1 MLKKTITYTG
11 FDGEEYTEDFY
22 FNISKSELVEMH
34 LSVEGGLD
42 TMLKNILNAK
52 DVPEL
57 SKFFKRIITMS
68 YGRKSADGKRFEKS
82 EQISNEFT
90 QTKAYDNLFMELL
103 LDAKKAADFVNSIM
117 PIELVKE
124 ITESE
129 EINNDVNG

>member
-42 TMLKNILNAK
+42 VMLRNILNAK

-68 YGRKSADGKRFEKS
+68 YGRKSPDGKRFEKS

-90 QTKAYDNLFMELL
+90 QTKAYDTLFMELL
-103 LDAKKAADFVNSIM
+103 LDAKKAADFINSIM

-124 ITESE
+124 ITENE
-129 EINNDVNG
+129 ELNTDVND